1 MSQIVS
7 RLRDYVV
14 SKDISI
20 RQFELSIGVSSGAIS
35 RAFKNDTDIQSKW
48 ISKIIHEYPD
58 INIEWLITGK
68 GDMIKP
74 EKDVH
79 LSNPHD
85 VHLLSEKQFNSTTK
99 KVYTEEGKV
108 TGKVRGKVEPNIN
121 SNPQH
126 STLPLVREPQEAY
139 TKVIS
144 KPVLVTVDNSGAE
157 NIIFVPVKAAAG
169 YLVGLHDP
177 EYIESLPAFGVPT
190 LQNGVF
196 RAFEVQGY
204 SMLAEEGRG
213 LYPSDIVIAQYVE
226 SPLEV
231 IDWRVYVVISRDE
244 GIIVKRCLNRIR
256 ENNKLICNSDNK
268 NGEYPPII
276 LESEQILETWEF
288 KAVISRQIPRP
299 GDLFSRLNNLE
310 ARMALLEQ
318 QKLNP
323 S

>member
-7 RLRDYVV
+7 RLKDYVV

-58 INIEWLITGK
+58 INVEWLITGK
-68 GDMIKP
+68 GDMVKH
-74 EKDVH
+74 EKDVYLPGDDDVY
-79 LSNPHD
+79 LS
-85 VHLLSEKQFNSTTK
+85 SEKQFNSTKK
-99 KVYTEEGKV
+99 KVYKEEGKV
-108 TGKVRGKVEPNIN
+108 TGKVRGKVDGKKQFKNTTNNLTLNEPGLAL
-121 SNPQH
+121 QK
-126 STLPLVREPQEAY
+126 TQ
-139 TKVIS
+139 T
-144 KPVLVTVDNSGAE
+144 KPVLVTVDNSGIE
-157 NIIFVPVKAAAG
+157 NIVLVPVKAAAG
-169 YLVGLHDP
+169 YLVGHHDP

-190 LQNGVF
+190 IQNGLF

-226 SPLEV
+226 SPQEV
-231 IDWRVYVVISRDE
+231 IDSRVYVVISKEE

-276 LESEQILETWEF
+276 IESEQIQEIWEF

-310 ARMALLEQ
+310 ARMALMEQ
-318 QKLNP
+318 QKLNQP
-323 S
+323 